1 MQSRRTALKAIL
13 LAGVTAPAVL
23 AGLPAAAQSQSP
35 TSLKDAYKG
44 DFVIGAAM
52 NEAQITGQDV
62 RGDALIT
69 AQFNSISP
77 ENCLKWER
85 VHPQPDKYDF
95 KLSDQYVAFGQR
107 NRMFVVG
114 HVLVWHG
121 QTPDWV
127 FRDAK
132 GNLLD
137 RKALL
142 ARMRNHIYTVVG
154 RYKGKIHS
162 WDVVNEPIDEDGSM
176 RQSLWYKII
185 GEDYIAKAFR
195 YAHEADPQAQLVY
208 NDYSIENE
216 AKRKGADALI
226 AKLKADGVPITA
238 VGLQG
243 HYRLDWP
250 SLEQL
255 DATISDFGKMGLKVP
270 MTELDIDVLPRATS
284 QQTADVTL
292 KIEQN
297 PALNPYVGGLP
308 DSVQQQLAKR
318 YAELFGVF
326 LKHRDVVN
334 RVTFWGVT
342 DGDNWKNDWPVKGRT
357 SYPLL
362 FDRAGQPKP
371 AYDAVIQAASK

>member
-13 LAGVTAPAVL
+13 LAGVTVL
-23 AGLPAAAQSQSP
+23 AGLPAAAEP
-35 TSLKDAYKG
+35 TTSLKKAFKG
-44 DFVIGAAM
+44 DFRVGAAM
-52 NEAQITGQDV
+52 NEAQITGQDA
-62 RGDALIT
+62 RGVALIK

-85 VHPQPDKYDF
+85 VHPQPGKYDF
-95 KLSDQYVAFGQR
+95 KLSDQYVAFGTK
-107 NRMFVVG
+107 NRMFVIG
-114 HVLVWHG
+114 HALVWHN

-127 FRDAK
+127 FRDDK

-137 RKALL
+137 REALL

-154 RYKGKIHS
+154 RYKGRIHS
-162 WDVVNEPIDEDGSM
+162 WDVVNEPVDEDGSL

-195 YAHEADPQAQLVY
+195 YTHEADPKAQLVY

-216 AKRKGADALI
+216 VKRKGADVLI
-226 AKLKADGVPITA
+226 AKLKADGVPITT

-250 SLEQL
+250 SLDQL
-255 DATISDFGKMGLKVP
+255 DATISEFAKMDLKVS
-270 MTELDIDVLPRATS
+270 MTELDIDVLPPATS

-297 PALNPYVGGLP
+297 PALNPYVNGLP
-308 DSVQQQLAKR
+308 DAVQQQLAER
-318 YAELFGVF
+318 YAELFRIF
-326 LKHRDVVN
+326 LKHRGVVD
-334 RVTFWGVT
+334 RVSFWGVT
-342 DGDNWKNDWPVKGRT
+342 DGDNWKNDWPIKGRT
-357 SYPLL
+357 DYPLL

>member
-1 MQSRRTALKAIL
+1 MQSRRTALKGIL
-13 LAGVTAPAVL
+13 LAGVTLPSVL
-23 AGLPAAAQSQSP
+23 AGLPALAEPAA
-35 TSLKDAYKG
+35 SLKEAFEN
-44 DFVIGAAM
+44 DFRIGAAI
-52 NEAQITGQDV
+52 NEAQITGRDV
-62 RGDALIT
+62 GGVALIK

-85 VHPQPDKYDF
+85 VHPQPGKYDF
-95 KLSDQYVAFGQR
+95 KLSDQYVAFGTK
-107 NRMFVVG
+107 NHMFVVG
-114 HVLVWHG
+114 HALVWHN
-121 QTPDWV
+121 QIPDWV
-127 FRDAK
+127 FRDDK

-154 RYKGKIHS
+154 RYKGRIHS

-176 RQSLWYKII
+176 RRTLWYKII

-226 AKLKADGVPITA
+226 AKLKADGVPITS

-250 SLEQL
+250 SLDQL

-270 MTELDIDVLPRATS
+270 MTELDVDVLPAATS
-284 QQTADVTL
+284 RQTADVSL
-292 KIEQN
+292 NVAQDA
-297 PALNPYVGGLP
+297 ALNPYPDGLP
-308 DSVQQQLAKR
+308 DEVQRQLADR
-318 YAELFGVF
+318 YADLFRIF
-326 LKHRDVVN
+326 KKHRGVVD
-334 RVTFWGVT
+334 RVTFWGVI
-342 DGDNWKNDWPVKGRT
+342 DSDNWKNDWPIRGRT
-357 SYPLL
+357 NYPLL
-362 FDRAGQPKP
+362 FDRAGKPKP
-371 AYDAVIQAASK
+371 AYDAVIQAAGK

>member
-1 MQSRRTALKAIL
+1 MQSRRTALKGIL
-13 LAGVTAPAVL
+13 LAGVTLPSVL
-23 AGLPAAAQSQSP
+23 AGLPALAEPAA
-35 TSLKDAYKG
+35 SLKEAFEN
-44 DFVIGAAM
+44 DFRIGAAI
-52 NEAQITGQDV
+52 NEAQITGRDV
-62 RGDALIT
+62 RGVALIK

-85 VHPQPDKYDF
+85 VHPQPGKYDF
-95 KLSDQYVAFGQR
+95 KLSDQYVAFGTK
-107 NRMFVVG
+107 NHMFVVG
-114 HVLVWHG
+114 HALVWHN
-121 QTPDWV
+121 QIPDWV
-127 FRDAK
+127 FRDDK

-154 RYKGKIHS
+154 RYKGRIHS

-176 RQSLWYKII
+176 RRTLWYKII

-226 AKLKADGVPITA
+226 AKLKADGVPITS

-250 SLEQL
+250 SLDQL

-270 MTELDIDVLPRATS
+270 MTELDVDVLPAATS
-284 QQTADVTL
+284 RQTADVSL
-292 KIEQN
+292 NVAQDA
-297 PALNPYVGGLP
+297 ALNPYPDGLP
-308 DSVQQQLAKR
+308 DEVQRQLADR
-318 YAELFGVF
+318 YADLFRIF
-326 LKHRDVVN
+326 KKHRGVVD
-334 RVTFWGVT
+334 RVTFWGVI
-342 DGDNWKNDWPVKGRT
+342 DSDNWKNDWPIRGRT
-357 SYPLL
+357 NYPLL
-362 FDRAGQPKP
+362 FDRAGKPKP
-371 AYDAVIQAASK
+371 AYDAVIQAAGK